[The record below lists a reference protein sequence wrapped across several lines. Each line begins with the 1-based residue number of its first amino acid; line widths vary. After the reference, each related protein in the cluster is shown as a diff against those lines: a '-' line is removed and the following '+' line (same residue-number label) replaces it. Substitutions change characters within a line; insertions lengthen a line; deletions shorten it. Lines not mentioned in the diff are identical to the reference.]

1 VTDHSTAIAPVTVT
15 QRIAASPS
23 TIFALLVDPTRHPD
37 LDGTA
42 MLQGALTTE
51 KVSAV
56 GDEFRMAMRNS
67 DMGDYEMTSRVVAFE
82 PDRRIHWAPRMTASA
97 RPEILAGSIR
107 EPGYVWGWDL
117 RPVDEGVTEV
127 TESFEC
133 SRAPAELREAIQG
146 GEVWRAAMAASLR
159 KMSGLCGS

>member
-1 VTDHSTAIAPVTVT
+1 MTDPSTIAPVTVT
-15 QRIAASPS
+15 QRIAAPAS

-37 LDGTA
+37 LDGSS
-42 MLQGALTTE
+42 MLQRALTTE
-51 KVSAV
+51 KVGAV
-56 GDEFRMAMRNS
+56 GDEFRMAMRNP

-117 RPVDEGVTEV
+117 RPVDDGVTEV

-159 KMSGLCGS
+159 KLPGLCGS

>member
-1 VTDHSTAIAPVTVT
+1 VPDRPTTIALVTVT
-15 QRIAASPS
+15 ERIAAPAS

-37 LDGTA
+37 LDGSA
-42 MLQGALTTE
+42 MLQGALTTA
-51 KVSAV
+51 KVAAV
-56 GDEFRMAMRNS
+56 GDEFSMAMRNP

-82 PDRRIHWAPRMTASA
+82 PDRRIHWAPSMTASA

-117 RPVDEGVTEV
+117 RPVDDGVTEV

-133 SRAPAELREAIQG
+133 SRSPADLREAIQG
-146 GEVWRAAMAASLR
+146 GNVWRAAMEASLR
-159 KMSGLCGS
+159 KLAGLCGS

>member
-1 VTDHSTAIAPVTVT
+1 VTDPSTATAPVTVT
-15 QRIAASPS
+15 QCIAAPAS

-37 LDGTA
+37 LDGSA
-42 MLQGALTTE
+42 MLQGALTTA
-51 KVSAV
+51 KVGAV
-56 GDEFRMAMRNS
+56 GDEFRMAMRNL

-82 PDRRIHWAPRMTASA
+82 PDRCIHWAPRMTASA

-117 RPVDEGVTEV
+117 RPVDDGVTEV

-133 SRAPAELREAIQG
+133 SRAPAELREAIKG
-146 GEVWRAAMAASLR
+146 GEVWRAAMTASLR
-159 KMSGLCGS
+159 KLPGLCGS